1 VKVAASTRRLAA
13 NPALG
18 ALVLANGISAIGDW
32 LYLTVIPVLVYRETE
47 NPALVGLAAA
57 ARLLPW
63 LLLSIPA
70 GIVADRVSRRHLLL
84 LAESCRAT
92 LMFLMTGLLL
102 LGAPLWMTFGVAL
115 AAVAAGTFAMPA
127 QGTLIPDLA
136 RDEGELG
143 IANVL
148 SSTFDNIA
156 CIIGPALAGLLI
168 VVGGLEFAFALNGVS
183 FLVVVAVLIVLV
195 RNAGSAPS
203 TVAPSQHEVK
213 PHSEAAAAGWTRIV
227 REAIGPLAMDAA
239 ISFAAGATM
248 ILPVLLAVG
257 LSGDG
262 GALIGI
268 LSTSA
273 GLGGLAGAVGAG
285 AFVNGRPR
293 QGLVVGIV
301 VAVGSLA
308 LLAASTAPVIVALG
322 VAIVSAA
329 IVQLDTLNMT
339 ELQRSTHSGQ
349 LGRTLGLLHTLAAA
363 WVMAGSVVIGI
374 LANVVGVGFA
384 ILACAVVVAV
394 LGSAALLFPPRAST
408 PAVPSAAL
416 LLGAIRSVGS
426 EA

>member
-1 VKVAASTRRLAA
+1 MKIASSTRRLAA
-13 NPALG
+13 NPALS

-32 LYLTVIPVLVYRETE
+32 LYLTVIPVLVYRETA

-84 LAESCRAT
+84 LAESSRAS

-102 LGAPLWMTFGVAL
+102 LGGPLWIAFGIAL

-148 SSTFDNIA
+148 SSTFDNLA
-156 CIIGPALAGLLI
+156 CILGPALAGLLI
-168 VVGGLEFAFALNGVS
+168 VVGGLEFAFALNGLS

-195 RNAGSAPS
+195 RKADAAPS
-203 TVAPSQHEVK
+203 TVGPSPHELER
-213 PHSEAAAAGWTRIV
+213 HSDAAAAGWARIG
-227 REAIGPLAMDAA
+227 REALRPLAMDAA
-239 ISFAAGATM
+239 ISFAAGAM
-248 ILPVLLAVG
+248 FILPVLLTAA
-257 LSGDG
+257 LPGDDV
-262 GALIGI
+262 ALIGI

-285 AFVNGRPR
+285 AFVNGRSR

-308 LLAASTAPVIVALG
+308 LLAASTAPVIIALA

-363 WVMAGSVVIGI
+363 WVMAGSIMIGI
-374 LANVVGVGFA
+374 VANAIGVGFA
-384 ILACAVVVAV
+384 VLACAAVVAV
-394 LGSAALLFPPRAST
+394 LGGAALFAPRRT
-408 PAVPSAAL
+408 PTRAVTQAPL
-416 LLGAIRSVGS
+416 LLGAIPSFGS